1 MKRDQRL
8 YPLSWTHRDL
18 LAYADR
24 VRMAMTTDHP
34 SYRHSVESLIEKTRE
49 FWEGVFHDHRNAEK
63 EVLFACLDLFPDFKI
78 ESAIVL
84 KELEEIEGLYP
95 KILEASPGGE
105 EIKPFLVRFAELI
118 NHHVRYE
125 ERELF
130 PKVQKTLPEAEF
142 NWIGHELNRKLP
154 RLCRTKPEK

>member
-8 YPLSWTHRDL
+8 HPLSWTHHDL
-18 LAYADR
+18 LVYADR

-49 FWEGVFHDHRNAEK
+49 FWEGVFQGHRNAEK

-78 ESAIVL
+78 ESEIVL

-95 KILEASPGGE
+95 KIIEASPGGE

-125 ERELF
+125 EQALF
-130 PKVQKTLPEAEF
+130 PKIQKLLPEAEF
-142 NWIGHELNRKLP
+142 NWLGHELNRKLP
-154 RLCRTKPEK
+154 RLCRTRPEK